1 MKHQCG
7 RSWLAGILAL
17 SLLLSASS
25 EAAPL
30 AVKDVRLWAGPD
42 ATRLVFDL
50 SGPTTHR
57 LQTLQNPD
65 RVVLDIPAARIEGG
79 KRSLPQGQGFIRQ
92 LRTSTQGNGDL
103 RFVIEL
109 AAPAAPRSF
118 AVEPSGSYGHRLV
131 VDLASAASAT
141 PSVVKSTHDGP
152 GRDII
157 VAIDAGHGGTDPGAS
172 GRSGTREKDI
182 TLAIARRLKERID
195 KEPGMRA
202 VLTRDGDYFLAHRE
216 RIRRARDQQASMFI
230 SVHADAYRDRS
241 VAGSSV
247 YVLSQKGASDEAA
260 RWLAEREN
268 AADLLGGVS
277 LEDKD
282 DVLASVLLDLSQGA
296 SMSAS
301 IEAAENVLHELYS
314 VGNIKRRTVQHA
326 RFLVLKS
333 PDIPSMLVETA
344 FITNPGEESRLKD
357 PRHQQRLADA
367 IHSGVRSYFYANPP
381 PGSRIAELRDQA
393 VGMGVV
399 ASTSTTQPGA
409 PPSGISP

>member
-7 RSWLAGILAL
+7 RSLLAGMLAL

-65 RVVLDIPAARIEGG
+65 RVVLDIPAARIEGS
-79 KRSLPQGQGFIRQ
+79 KRTLPQGQGFIRQ

-131 VDLASAASAT
+131 VDLASAASVT

-216 RIRRARDQQASMFI
+216 RIRRARDRQASMFI

-247 YVLSQKGASDEAA
+247 YVLSQ
-260 RWLAEREN
+260 
-268 AADLLGGVS
+268 
-277 LEDKD
+277 
-282 DVLASVLLDLSQGA
+282 
-296 SMSAS
+296 
-301 IEAAENVLHELYS
+301 
-314 VGNIKRRTVQHA
+314 
-326 RFLVLKS
+326 
-333 PDIPSMLVETA
+333 
-344 FITNPGEESRLKD
+344 
-357 PRHQQRLADA
+357 
-367 IHSGVRSYFYANPP
+367 
-381 PGSRIAELRDQA
+381 
-393 VGMGVV
+393 
-399 ASTSTTQPGA
+399 
-409 PPSGISP
+409 

>member
-1 MKHQCG
+1 MKHCG
-7 RSWLAGILAL
+7 WRTLLAGSFGLC
-17 SLLLSASS
+17 LLIASVQAASS
-25 EAAPL
+25 L
-30 AVKDVRLWAGPD
+30 AIREIRLWAGPD

-50 SGPTTHR
+50 SSPTTHR
-57 LQTLQNPD
+57 LQTLQNPN
-65 RVVLDIPAARIEGG
+65 RVVLDIPSGRITGAR
-79 KRSLPQGQGFIRQ
+79 RALPEGQGFIKQ
-92 LRTSTQGNGDL
+92 LRASPQANGDL

-109 AAPAAPRSF
+109 AAPATPRVF
-118 AVEPSGSYGHRLV
+118 LVEPSGNYGHRLV
-131 VDLASAASAT
+131 VDLEPATKAA
-141 PSVVKSTHDGP
+141 PQVVKSTHDGP
-152 GRDII
+152 GRDVI

-195 KEPGMRA
+195 REPGMRA
-202 VLTRDGDYFLAHRE
+202 VLTREGDYFLAHRV
-216 RIRRARDQQASMFI
+216 RIKRARDQQASMFV

-241 VAGSSV
+241 AAGSSV

-282 DVLASVLLDLSQGA
+282 DVLASVLLDLSQSA

-344 FITNPGEESRLKD
+344 FISNPSEELRLKD

-367 IHSGVRSYFYANPP
+367 IHAGVRAYFYANPP

-393 VGMGVV
+393 ASGVV
-399 ASTSTTQPGA
+399 ASNAA
-409 PPSGISP
+409 PEATGSAAAITP